1 MIEMTHIDENGNKH
15 SQVAPAFYHTY
26 AYLNGKKLGIIKPNK
41 FIAER
46 LSASPIIGRGV
57 TTKLAPML
65 VPPKR
70 WTSWNEGGY
79 WYTREEVM
87 RTRASVEQKA
97 YLKEAS
103 DSNALSAV
111 YRGLDILGE
120 TCWTINRR
128 VFDVVVTVW
137 NSGEAIAEIPPQA
150 SKLDYP
156 PEPESATW
164 DVKSRLDWLQ
174 ECKRMSRIMQN
185 AHSVRCD
192 VNYKLE
198 IARAVCL
205 FEGFAYH

>member
-1 MIEMTHIDENGNKH
+1 
-15 SQVAPAFYHTY
+15 
-26 AYLNGKKLGIIKPNK
+26 
-41 FIAER
+41 
-46 LSASPIIGRGV
+46 
-57 TTKLAPML
+57 
-65 VPPKR
+65 
-70 WTSWNEGGY
+70 
-79 WYTREEVM
+79 M